1 MNSGS
6 AILVSSL
13 AVGFGAV
20 SAYFAFSKSSAEAA
34 LTPAPGPV
42 AAATDAALLAAIER
56 LQGEVSAI
64 QEQLS
69 LASVA
74 SDRAPAAISD
84 GAIERAVAAYFD
96 ANGATGAAPEAQGLD
111 LEAPLGT
118 PAEIAEMLNGAD
130 QVEAMGLWKRLVE
143 EGLDDEVLAH
153 YKALAQAN
161 PEDPEAQLALGQA
174 YLGRTQ
180 EANGPMAGFY
190 ATLADKALNQALAAD
205 PEHWEARFTKATAL
219 SFWPPN
225 LGKQPEAIREF
236 EHLIAQ
242 QSGMAQTPAHA
253 QSHFTLGNLYQQN
266 GQMDKALDVWRNGL
280 TLFPDNAQLAE
291 QIRLVEGD

>member
-6 AILVSSL
+6 ALLISSV

-20 SAYFAFSKSSAEAA
+20 SGYFALSKSNS
-34 LTPAPGPV
+34 
-42 AAATDAALLAAIER
+42 AAAAAPIESAPSPSNDAALLAAIDK
-56 LQGEVSAI
+56 LQGEVSSMK
-64 QEQLS
+64 EQMKLE
-69 LASVA
+69 SVV
-74 SDRAPAAISD
+74 SDRAPASISD
-84 GAIERAVAAYFD
+84 DAIAKAVAAYFES
-96 ANGATGAAPEAQGLD
+96 GKGAAEAPAVD
-111 LEAPLGT
+111 IEAPLGT
-118 PAEIAEMLNGAD
+118 AAEIAEMLDSAN

-153 YKALAQAN
+153 YKALAEADPN
-161 PEDPEAQLALGQA
+161 NPEAQLALGQA

-180 EANGPMAGFY
+180 EAAGPMAGFY
-190 ATLADKALNQALAAD
+190 ATLADKALDQALVAD

-236 EHLIAQ
+236 EQLITQ
-242 QSGMAQTPAHA
+242 QSGLAPNPSHA

-266 GQMDKALDVWRNGL
+266 GQMEKALEVWRNGL
-280 TLFPDNAQLAE
+280 ALFPDNAQLAE
-291 QIRLVEGD
+291 QIRLVQGD

>member
-6 AILVSSL
+6 ALLISSA

-20 SAYFAFSKSSAEAA
+20 SAYFAFSNSDS
-34 LTPAPGPV
+34 
-42 AAATDAALLAAIER
+42 AAAAGPTEISVPTESDASLLAAIGK
-56 LQGEVSAI
+56 LQEEVAAM
-64 QEQLS
+64 QEQMKLT
-69 LASVA
+69 SVA
-74 SDRAPAAISD
+74 SDRAPASISEDAI
-84 GAIERAVAAYFD
+84 AKALAAYFA
-96 ANGATGAAPEAQGLD
+96 ANGGAALASAETALD
-111 LEAPLGT
+111 TEAPLGT
-118 PAEIAEMLNGAD
+118 PAEIAAMLASAN

-153 YKALAQAN
+153 FKAEAEAN
-161 PEDPEAQLALGQA
+161 PNSPEAQLALGQA

-180 EANGPMAGFY
+180 EAAGPMAGFY
-190 ATLADKALNQALAAD
+190 ATLADKALDQALVAD

-236 EHLIAQ
+236 EHLIDQ
-242 QSGMAQTPAHA
+242 QAGLTPNPGHA

-266 GQMDKALDVWRNGL
+266 GQMEKALEVWRNGL
-280 TLFPDNAQLAE
+280 ALFPDNAQLAE
-291 QIRLVEGD
+291 QIRLVQGD